1 MNSPVM
7 LIAVQEFKLNRRN
20 KWVVSFAG
28 IFALLTFFISFFGM
42 VTSGYSGFQDF
53 ARTSTSLIN
62 LSSFLI
68 PLFSL
73 LLGVF
78 SFISNKEYL
87 ELIVTQPIPR
97 YKVIMGKYIG
107 LILTLLGATIIGFS
121 IPGILISLAIG
132 VTGALSYGLI
142 IVFSFFLGII
152 FIGCAILISQISNRQ
167 QIALGIAIGLWIFF
181 EIIYDLITLGTTLYF
196 STSLLKYSLIV
207 SLIGNPV
214 DIVRVISLLAVGG
227 AEFFGPGGTT
237 LLKLAG
243 SEWLAMLYGLVG
255 LFIWMIIPLFI
266 SIKIFS
272 KQNL

>member
-1 MNSPVM
+1 MNGKSYG
-7 LIAVQEFKLNRRN
+7 F
-20 KWVVSFAG
+20 
-28 IFALLTFFISFFGM
+28 IF
-42 VTSGYSGFQDF
+42 
-53 ARTSTSLIN
+53 RH
-62 LSSFLI
+62 
-68 PLFSL
+68 
-73 LLGVF
+73 
-78 SFISNKEYL
+78 
-87 ELIVTQPIPR
+87 
-97 YKVIMGKYIG
+97 
-107 LILTLLGATIIGFS
+107 FS